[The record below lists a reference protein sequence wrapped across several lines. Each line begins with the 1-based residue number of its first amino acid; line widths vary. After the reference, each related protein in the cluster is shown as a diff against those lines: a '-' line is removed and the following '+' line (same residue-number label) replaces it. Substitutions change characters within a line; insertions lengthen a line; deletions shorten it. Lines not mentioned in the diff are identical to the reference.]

1 MNTKKPHHIKV
12 EGTNLIR
19 DTNTMALSNKDITG
33 KNEYYAKVQ
42 MLKTQKQEINN
53 MKSELYSL
61 KEDLKEIKQL
71 LTQLIT
77 K

>member
-1 MNTKKPHHIKV
+1 MKNNVVKIQ
-12 EGTNLIR
+12 GTHLVR
-19 DTNTMALSNKDITG
+19 EVSSMGLSNLDVAS

>member
-1 MNTKKPHHIKV
+1 MNTKRTHYIKI
-12 EGTNLIR
+12 EGTNLVR
-19 DTNTMALSNKDITG
+19 DTSTMAISNKDITG

-53 MKSELYSL
+53 MKSELYNL

-71 LTQLIT
+71 LTQLI
-77 K
+77 KK

>member
-1 MNTKKPHHIKV
+1 MKNDLVKI
-12 EGTNLIR
+12 EGTHLVR
-19 DTNTMALSNKDITG
+19 EVSSMGLSNLDQVS
-33 KNEYYAKVQ
+33 KNDYYSKVQ

-61 KEDLKEIKQL
+61 KEDFKEIKQL